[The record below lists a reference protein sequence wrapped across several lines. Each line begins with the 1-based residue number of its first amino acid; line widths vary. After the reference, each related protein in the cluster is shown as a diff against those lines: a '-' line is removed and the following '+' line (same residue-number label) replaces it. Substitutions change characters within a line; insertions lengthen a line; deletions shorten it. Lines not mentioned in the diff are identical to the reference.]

1 MLLTWWVYVKLHML
15 LPRPGRFVKE
25 IVNTKIKMY
34 NLILKDLYVFE
45 VLVHF
50 LLRVYFVAH

>member
-1 MLLTWWVYVKLHML
+1 MKLHML

-34 NLILKDLYVFE
+34 NLILKDYYVFE